1 MTTAIPSG
9 SKAPGKYGGPSD
21 IQNGWRRLAGGAEIA
36 AQTLIDVAENSEND
50 AARVA
55 AAQAILNRIGLQTN
69 QDVTVRVVPQEF
81 DPALNSGSDNAV
93 TPSQI
98 IEQRLDK
105 LAAAQSADDEIVEAE
120 LVD

>member
-1 MTTAIPSG
+1 MTTAVPSG
-9 SKAPGKYGGPSD
+9 SRAPAAYGGPSD
-21 IQNGWRRLAGGAEIA
+21 IQSAWRRLAGGAEIA

-98 IEQRLDK
+98 IQQRLDQ
-105 LAAAQSADDEIVEAE
+105 LAESSSDDDIVEAE
-120 LVD
+120 LVDP